1 MCGIVGVARARA
13 GEVAPIEAMV
23 ATLCHRGPDDTGIF
37 QSEDRRVA
45 LGHRRLS
52 IIDLSAAG
60 HQPMAGAGGD
70 VQVAFNGE
78 IYNYRVLR
86 DELAALGHTFR
97 SASDTEVLIAA
108 YLQWGF
114 DCVERLDGM
123 FAISLYDRRT
133 QQLFLARDRAGE
145 KPLYYAH
152 AGGRIAFA
160 SELKALLAD
169 PATPR
174 AIDPAALELFLAYG
188 YVPASM
194 CILRGVAK
202 LQQGEALVYDIDR
215 DTIRRWTYWKLP
227 EPPAPGHA
235 SAAELTDELERLLE
249 AAVRRQLVAS
259 DVPVGVLLSGGVDS
273 SIVTALAARASSTPV
288 RTFTISFPG
297 GGAYDE
303 GPFARI
309 VAEHF
314 GTDHTDLPASP
325 VTIDLL
331 PALARQFDEPLA
343 DHSILPTYL
352 VSRAIRPH
360 ARVALGGDGGDELFG
375 GYDHYS
381 WLLRMHR
388 YRSFVPRFARRAA
401 ALAASRMLRPGI
413 GGRNH
418 LIGFGDDDAASIAH
432 VNLFFDERTRDRL
445 LAPLRRRLGA
455 AAADPEAFRSAVAN
469 PAHSLL
475 RRATETDFRTTMVDG
490 YLVKVDRASMLASL
504 EVRAPFLDR
513 SVVEF
518 AFGRVPDSVKA
529 NERERKILPRM
540 LAAKL
545 LPPSLDITRKQ
556 GFSIP
561 LDEWCRGD
569 AGRVFEEILSEAD
582 ATIFDRGAIASLI
595 AGQRRGRRNA
605 GRLFALT
612 MFELWRREYR
622 LSIA

>member
-1 MCGIVGVARARA
+1 VVGVARARA

-273 SIVTALAARASSTPV
+273 SI
-288 RTFTISFPG
+288 
-297 GGAYDE
+297 
-303 GPFARI
+303 
-309 VAEHF
+309 
-314 GTDHTDLPASP
+314 
-325 VTIDLL
+325 
-331 PALARQFDEPLA
+331 
-343 DHSILPTYL
+343 
-352 VSRAIRPH
+352 
-360 ARVALGGDGGDELFG
+360 
-375 GYDHYS
+375 
-381 WLLRMHR
+381 
-388 YRSFVPRFARRAA
+388 
-401 ALAASRMLRPGI
+401 
-413 GGRNH
+413 
-418 LIGFGDDDAASIAH
+418 
-432 VNLFFDERTRDRL
+432 
-445 LAPLRRRLGA
+445 
-455 AAADPEAFRSAVAN
+455 
-469 PAHSLL
+469 
-475 RRATETDFRTTMVDG
+475 
-490 YLVKVDRASMLASL
+490 
-504 EVRAPFLDR
+504 
-513 SVVEF
+513 
-518 AFGRVPDSVKA
+518 
-529 NERERKILPRM
+529 
-540 LAAKL
+540 
-545 LPPSLDITRKQ
+545 
-556 GFSIP
+556 
-561 LDEWCRGD
+561 
-569 AGRVFEEILSEAD
+569 
-582 ATIFDRGAIASLI
+582 
-595 AGQRRGRRNA
+595 
-605 GRLFALT
+605 
-612 MFELWRREYR
+612 
-622 LSIA
+622 